1 MLEIRKMPMGVAAL
15 AIILFPL
22 LIDRLPGIQHYT
34 GIMVFAGIYCLITIG
49 LSLLM
54 GYAGQI
60 SLGHAA
66 FFGIGAYTSGILTTK
81 YGLNPWFCMVAGGM
95 LASIVAVAVGAP
107 SLKLKGHYLAMA
119 TLAFGIIINIV
130 FREEVQW
137 TGGPDGM
144 INIPRL
150 QLLGWKINSTK
161 NFYYLAWSMAAG
173 AFLFTIN
180 ILQSPAGRALRA
192 IHTSEPAA
200 GAMGINVSHY
210 KIVVFAYSAALASL
224 AGSLYAHYMNFINPS
239 SFDLFFSI
247 KLIIMIALGG
257 MHSIWG
263 AILGTILI
271 VFLSFE
277 WLHFLGEFEILVYG
291 AILLM
296 VTIFLP
302 NGLVGLPQVVR
313 ERFRRSCVEE

>member
-1 MLEIRKMPMGVAAL
+1 MLKIRKIPMTVAA
-15 AIILFPL
+15 AVIVIFPL
-22 LIDRLPGIQHYT
+22 LMAQLPAFKHYT
-34 GIMVFAGIYCLITIG
+34 GVMVFAGIYCLITIG
-49 LSLLM
+49 LSLFM

-66 FFGIGAYTSGILTTK
+66 FYGIGAYTSGILTTQF
-81 YGLNPWFCMVAGGM
+81 GLNPWLCMVLGAL
-95 LASIVAVAVGAP
+95 LAAVVAVVVGAP

-119 TLAFGIIINIV
+119 TLAFGIIVNII
-130 FREEVQW
+130 FREQVEW

-150 QLLGWKINSTK
+150 QLLGWKINTTME
-161 NFYYLAWSMAAG
+161 FYYLVWAMAAG
-173 AFLFTIN
+173 AFIFTAN
-180 ILQSPAGRALRA
+180 LLQSPAGRALRA
-192 IHTSEPAA
+192 IHTSEAA
-200 GAMGINVSHY
+200 SSSMGIHVARY
-210 KIVVFAYSAALASL
+210 KIVVFVYSAALASL

-263 AILGTILI
+263 AIVGTLLI
-271 VFLSFE
+271 AFLSLE
-277 WLHFLGEFEILVYG
+277 WLHFFEEYEILVYG
-291 AILLM
+291 AILLV

-302 NGLVGLPQVVR
+302 EGLVGLPQMVR
-313 ERFRRSCVEE
+313 ERFRR

>member
-1 MLEIRKMPMGVAAL
+1 MLEIRKTPILAAAL
-15 AIILFPL
+15 AIALFPFL
-22 LIDRLPGIQHYT
+22 AAQIPAITHYT

-66 FFGIGAYTSGILTTK
+66 FYGIGAYTSGILTTK
-81 YGLNPWFCMVAGGM
+81 FGLNPWFCMAAGAL
-95 LASIVAVAVGAP
+95 LASVVAVAVGAP
-107 SLKLKGHYLAMA
+107 SLRLKGHYLAMA

-130 FREEVQW
+130 FREEVEW

-144 INIPRL
+144 INIPRIE
-150 QLLGWKINSTK
+150 LLGWKINSTTD
-161 NFYYLAWSMAAG
+161 FYYLVWLVVAG
-173 AFLFTIN
+173 AFVFTIN

-192 IHTSEPAA
+192 IHTSEAAA

-210 KIVVFAYSAALASL
+210 KIIVFVYSAALASL

-263 AILGTILI
+263 AIVGTILI
-271 VFLSFE
+271 AFLSLE
-277 WLHFLGEFEILVYG
+277 WLHFFEEFEILVYG
-291 AILLM
+291 AILLI

-302 NGLVGLPQVVR
+302 NGLIGLPQVVR
-313 ERFRRSCVEE
+313 ERFRR